1 MAKQTPAMGAAF
13 KQLMSLEARERPLG
27 EGRGP
32 PCPSEG
38 AKGCRT

>member
-13 KQLMSLEARERPLG
+13 KQLMSLETRERPLG

-38 AKGCRT
+38 AKGCRM